1 LAESSAS
8 RLDLLYRISQT
19 INSSLDLDVVME
31 SLMDEVI
38 LATHAERGF
47 LMLFDEQSQLSFR
60 TARGMDQQDIEESEF
75 KISRGI
81 VERAAQEAIP
91 LLTSNA
97 QLDQR
102 FDSRASVKLYGL
114 RSVLCVPI
122 IQKGKTL
129 GVIYVDNRFQNGI
142 FMQEDLDLLTSIAS
156 SAGIAIDNARL
167 YRIAVEKGRMEREL
181 QMAREVQVSLIP
193 ASTPV
198 IPGWDLAAC
207 WKPAHEVSGDFYDFI
222 PISDG
227 KYGIVVADVSDKGM
241 PAALFM
247 ALSRSVIRS
256 IAGQHARL
264 DEEISKAN
272 HLIWRDSL
280 EGMFITLFYA
290 LLRPDSGDV
299 TYVNA
304 GHNPPLLLRSKS
316 MLFETLSRTGMAA
329 GVEDKTAYAQVTL
342 TLAAGDYLVMFTD
355 GVTDAQ
361 IGDAPP
367 FGEEHLMATILK
379 HTGKSAQGMIDAI
392 EKEVCEFSGGGE
404 PVDDL
409 TLLIARRTGGNLI
422 GEE

>member
-1 LAESSAS
+1 LAESSGS
-8 RLDLLYRISQT
+8 RLELLYRISQT

-38 LATHAERGF
+38 HATHAERGF
-47 LMLFDEQSQLSFR
+47 LMLYDDQGQLSFR
-60 TARGMDQQDIEESEF
+60 TARGMNQQDIEESEF

-81 VERAAQEAIP
+81 VERAAKEATP

-102 FDSRASVKLYGL
+102 FDTRASVKLYGL

-122 IQKGKTL
+122 IQKGETL

-142 FMQEDLDLLTSIAS
+142 FLQEDLDLLTSIAS

-167 YRIAVEKGRMEREL
+167 YRIAVDKGRMEREL

-222 PISDG
+222 PVSDG
-227 KYGIVVADVSDKGM
+227 NYGIFVADVSDKGM

-256 IAGQHARL
+256 NAVQNARL
-264 DEEISKAN
+264 DEEITKAN
-272 HLIWRDSL
+272 HLIWRDSR

-290 LLRPDSGDV
+290 LLQPDCGEV

-304 GHNPPLLLRSKS
+304 GHNPPLVLRSEKGTFDR
-316 MLFETLSRTGMAA
+316 LGRTGMAA
-329 GVEDKTAYAQVTL
+329 GVEDDTPYSQAAVS
-342 TLAAGDYLVMFTD
+342 LAAGDYLVMFTD

-361 IGDAPP
+361 IGSAPP
-367 FGEEHLMATILK
+367 FGEERFMATVRK
-379 HTGKSAQGMIDAI
+379 HAGKSAREMVEAI
-392 EKEVCEFSGGGE
+392 EKDVCEFSGSGE

-409 TLLIARRTGGNLI
+409 TLLIARKTG
-422 GEE
+422 